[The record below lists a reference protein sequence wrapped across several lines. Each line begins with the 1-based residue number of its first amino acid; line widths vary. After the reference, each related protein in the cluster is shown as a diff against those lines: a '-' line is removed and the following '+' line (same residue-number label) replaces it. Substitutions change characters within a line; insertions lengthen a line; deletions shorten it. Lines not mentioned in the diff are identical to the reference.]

1 MTVWPDA
8 DAARIDPKILERNLT
23 LPLRLINDAYRVLD
37 DESKS
42 ERYRLGYIQQTLQQI
57 EADIRHRIS
66 EGSWYS

>member
-8 DAARIDPKILERNLT
+8 DAARIDPSILERNVT
-23 LPLRLINDAYRVLD
+23 LSLRLINDAYRVLD

-42 ERYRLGYIQQTLQQI
+42 ERYRLGYIHQTLQQI